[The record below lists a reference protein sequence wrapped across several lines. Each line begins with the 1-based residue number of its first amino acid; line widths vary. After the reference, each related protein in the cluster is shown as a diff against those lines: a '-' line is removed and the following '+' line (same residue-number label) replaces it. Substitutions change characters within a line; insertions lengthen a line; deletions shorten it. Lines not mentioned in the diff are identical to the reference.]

1 MIAEMDERN
10 LPFLTAMKVIGVF
23 VAVTIAFAILILV
36 IG

>member
-1 MIAEMDERN
+1 MDDRN

-23 VAVTIAFAILILV
+23 VAVIIAFAVLVLV